1 MLHIINKSPF
11 ERDNLD
17 SCLRHAAPGST
28 ILLIEDGVYAAMS
41 GTAMADKINQAM
53 GDFSFRV
60 LGEDLD
66 ARGIGEKAMDGM
78 ERIDYA
84 GFVDLV
90 TESDKVQSWL

>member
-17 SCLRHAAPGST
+17 SCLRHAGPGST
-28 ILLIEDGVYAAMS
+28 ILFIEDGVYAAMN
-41 GTAMADKINQAM
+41 GTTMADKINEAM
-53 GDFSFRV
+53 GDLTFRV
-60 LGEDLD
+60 LGEDLE
-66 ARGIGEKAMDGM
+66 ARGIVDKVMDGV

-90 TESDKVQSWL
+90 TESDKVQSWM

>member
-1 MLHIINKSPF
+1 MLHVVNKSPF

-28 ILLIEDGVYAAMS
+28 ILLIEDGVYAAMN
-41 GTAMADKINQAM
+41 GTAMAGKINEAM
-53 GDFSFRV
+53 GDLTFRV
-60 LGEDLD
+60 LGEDLE
-66 ARGIGEKAMDGM
+66 ARGIVDKVMDGV

-90 TESDKVQSWL
+90 TESDKVQSWM